1 MKDKLEQRLAALEA
15 EHQAGERLLAELDAK
30 RQSLTETLLR
40 IEGAMQVLREMI
52 SEEGVDPARPR
63 R

>member
-30 RQSLTETLLR
+30 RRSLTETLLR

-52 SEEGVDPARPR
+52 NEEGVDPAEPR

>member
-1 MKDKLEQRLAALEA
+1 MRDKLEQRLAALDA
-15 EHQAGERLLAELDAK
+15 EHQAGERLLADLDAK
-30 RQSLTETLLR
+30 RRSLTETLLR

-52 SEEGVDPARPR
+52 NEEGVDPAEPR